1 MSRTLESIEKLGKK
15 NGKKDDNINGDKVV
29 KEP

>member
-1 MSRTLESIEKLGKK
+1 MPLESIEKLGKRS
-15 NGKKDDNINGDKVV
+15 GEKDDNINGDKVV